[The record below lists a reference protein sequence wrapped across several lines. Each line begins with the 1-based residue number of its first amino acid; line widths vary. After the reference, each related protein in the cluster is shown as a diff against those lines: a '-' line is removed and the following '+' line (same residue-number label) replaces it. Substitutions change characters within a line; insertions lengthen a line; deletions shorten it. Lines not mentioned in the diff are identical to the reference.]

1 MLFYIDCIQWAFHSF
16 SLILLFSL
24 IQDDHYKNLFYGVF
38 FKKRSH
44 IKNKL
49 DIHNFTVNLQ
59 LIGNVHS

>member
-1 MLFYIDCIQWAFHSF
+1 MGISFLFFNLVVQSDLRR
-16 SLILLFSL
+16 SL
-24 IQDDHYKNLFYGVF
+24 QNLFYGVF